1 MKIIVFL
8 SVALIAVLCSCL
20 MSINEARVNIRQDI
34 LAVYVDNTK
43 DFVNFTDDFR
53 FPPGG
58 SKKYS
63 AEEAKEFYHSE
74 LPKLM
79 ERRLGVWESDE
90 QDFSDFDEWRG
101 AKKLCL
107 KVLSAADVRLE
118 LVKPS
123 GNHVTAPESSGGF
136 MTDRSIFLGPEHN
149 GLLFD
154 YVMASNHIYSLFSPN
169 GLQKRIRFVK
179 SRELNSEECA
189 TATRNNPKVSNVP
202 NFSYFESFIKKFPV
216 PDDYF
221 VSNAGLYCNETPLN
235 ECREYMDKEYIMINR
250 HGDAFYFYKRKSDGR
265 FAININGQ
273 PRNFDRYRFGGT
285 RYYVCGAKII
295 TTVSPSSPLE
305 FYELQFSL
313 FRNFYKHKDNQFDRM
328 VEAYHRWHD
337 ERLIDWFEY
346 PNSKRQRMFRKVK
359 DIVFKEGDFVFTDD
373 FHKLPQKEFVDMLNH
388 GKKFSEVFGEKIY
401 DPSLGA
407 F

>member
-123 GNHVTAPESSGGF
+123 GSHVVAPESSGGF

-154 YVMASNHIYSLFSPN
+154 YVMASNHATYAYGPYGETVAHTGQDFDYRFSTKPCN
-169 GLQKRIRFVK
+169 GV
-179 SRELNSEECA
+179 LNTYDYA
-189 TATRNNPKVSNVP
+189 YRDYAPDLGRWLTHDPI
-202 NFSYFESFIKKFPV
+202 FERGG
-216 PDDYF
+216 Y
-221 VSNAGLYCNETPLN
+221 NLYCY
-235 ECREYMDKEYIMINR
+235 C
-250 HGDAFYFYKRKSDGR
+250 
-265 FAININGQ
+265 
-273 PRNFDRYRFGGT
+273 
-285 RYYVCGAKII
+285 
-295 TTVSPSSPLE
+295 
-305 FYELQFSL
+305 
-313 FRNFYKHKDNQFDRM
+313 
-328 VEAYHRWHD
+328 
-337 ERLIDWFEY
+337 RLI
-346 PNSKRQRMFRKVK
+346 RRM
-359 DIVFKEGDFVFTDD
+359 I
-373 FHKLPQKEFVDMLNH
+373 
-388 GKKFSEVFGEKIY
+388 
-401 DPSLGA
+401 
-407 F
+407 